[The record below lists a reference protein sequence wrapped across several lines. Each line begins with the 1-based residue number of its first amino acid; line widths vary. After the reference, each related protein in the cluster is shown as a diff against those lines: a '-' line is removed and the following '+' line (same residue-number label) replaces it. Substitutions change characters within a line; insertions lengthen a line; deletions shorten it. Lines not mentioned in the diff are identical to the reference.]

1 MSEEAITHPE
11 PRPTLPHMRADGSNT
26 SAGEFFVNKDDSCLR
41 KDRRGRRRV
50 VVTGMGVITPLGL
63 CVDEFWPA
71 LVAGVSGADRIS
83 AFDASAYPTQIAH
96 EVKGF
101 EATRYVDPKEARRM
115 SRVIHFAIAATREA
129 LHQARFEVD
138 RDNGFQV
145 GVILGTGIGSFSTVE
160 RECQVL
166 FERGGMKINP
176 FFLPMMLPNM
186 LSGQV
191 ARIFG
196 AKGYNSAVATACA
209 SGAQAMGEALEAIRR
224 GAAEVMITGGS
235 EASICEF
242 ALAAFCVMRALSTR
256 NDEPKRA
263 SRPFDRDRDGFV
275 PSEGC
280 GVLVLESLDH
290 ALQRNAPILAEVV
303 GYASTCDAYHV
314 VAPEPSGEGAAR
326 VMQLALQDADLE
338 PTDVHYINAHGTST
352 PLNDKMETLAIKRV
366 FGEYAYRV
374 PISATKSMIG
384 HLIGAAGPVEAVAC
398 IRTIND
404 GIIHPTIN
412 YETPDP
418 ECDLDYVPNVARE
431 ARADVVISNSFGFG
445 GHNASLV
452 FKRFS
457 P

>member
-1 MSEEAITHPE
+1 MSEEAISQPE
-11 PRPTLPHMRADGSNT
+11 SRPTASSVRADRSDAT
-26 SAGEFFVNKDDSCLR
+26 PGEPGHCRDQ
-41 KDRRGRRRV
+41 RGRRRV

-63 CVDEFWPA
+63 CVDDFWRA

-83 AFDASAYPTQIAH
+83 VFDASAYPTQIAH

-101 EATRYVDPKEARRM
+101 EATQYIEPKEARRM
-115 SRVIHFAIAATREA
+115 SRVIHFAIAATRQA
-129 LHQARFEVD
+129 LDQARFEVD

-196 AKGYNSAVATACA
+196 ARGYNSAVATACA

-256 NDEPKRA
+256 NDDPKRA

-280 GVLVLESLDH
+280 GVLILESLEH
-290 ALQRNAPILAEVV
+290 ALRRDAPILAEVV

-314 VAPEPSGEGAAR
+314 VAPEPNGEGAAR
-326 VMQLALQDADLE
+326 VMELALKDAGLK
-338 PTDVHYINAHGTST
+338 PTDVDYINAHGTST
-352 PLNDKMETLAIKRV
+352 PLNDKTETLAIKRV
-366 FGEYAYRV
+366 FGDYAYRV

-398 IRTIND
+398 IQTIND
-404 GIIHPTIN
+404 CIIHPTIN

-431 ARADVVISNSFGFG
+431 ARVDVALSNSFGFG